1 MKTIHLDSFGVDAII
16 NQIDLRKDSAQ
27 YALDYTKLITQQML
41 EQILDGVGRNAI
53 WSWGTS
59 QLVGLCYE
67 ALNSDG
73 EQRALIPVLRFHVA
87 GLLLPDGH
95 VHVIYNEGNDTYI
108 VVTTGK
114 DGEVIH
120 QSDDVYCDQL
130 GEVIDGFVERDPS
143 WTDDEYLQRANAATV
158 AQGMPPLVSN
168 GKPVVVEDLAYHTL
182 DK

>member
-1 MKTIHLDSFGVDAII
+1 MKTIHLNSFGVDAII
-16 NQIDLRKDSAQ
+16 KQIDLREDSAK
-27 YALDYTKLITQQML
+27 YALDYTKIITRQML
-41 EQILDGVGRNAI
+41 EQIIDGVGRNTV
-53 WSWGTS
+53 WSWGAS
-59 QLVGLCYE
+59 QFKGLCYE

-130 GEVIDGFVERDPS
+130 GEVIDSFVERDPS

-158 AQGMPPLVSN
+158 AQGMPPLVN
-168 GKPVVVEDLAYHTL
+168 AEGKPVEIVDLSRL
-182 DK
+182 